1 MTLDE
6 LFRLKERLLKNL
18 CEETKESDFPNHQEY
33 EKHLI
38 SAQEG
43 IMKFYVHTMMELVDA
58 A

>member
-18 CEETKESDFPNHQEY
+18 CDETKESDFPNREEY
-33 EKHLI
+33 QKHLI